1 MAKPQKQSVALVI
14 ASPND
19 PSDILAV
26 LRPPD
31 DDELPGVWGLPAGS
45 LKGSETA
52 EGAARRVAR
61 DKLGIVVH
69 RLEPIAVGDQERPA
83 YSLTMT
89 LFRGHLAGGAP
100 TLPAKREEPD
110 VTYYADWRWS
120 RPATL
125 EEGALRGSLCCQLCL
140 QHYQTSLR

>member
-1 MAKPQKQSVALVI
+1 MAKPQKQSIALVI
-14 ASPND
+14 PSPND

-45 LKGSETA
+45 LKGNETA

-61 DKLGIVVH
+61 DKLGITLH
-69 RLEPIAVGDQERPA
+69 HLEPIAVGDQERPA

-100 TLPAKREEPD
+100 TLPAKREEPA
-110 VTYYADWRWS
+110 VTHYADWRWS